1 MDLGRGLIGV
11 DWEVRVDFDRM
22 RKDRIRKLR
31 QAVAD
36 SGVDL
41 LLVFRLENI
50 RYATALRTHDWPMRF
65 RKCSKMLNL

>member
-36 SGVDL
+36 SEVDL
-41 LLVFRLENI
+41 LLVFRLKHPLCN
-50 RYATALRTHDWPMRF
+50 RPADT
-65 RKCSKMLNL
+65 